1 MANKRRTFLSKL
13 ALAPIIISSNKLLAF
28 SSPKPIVEKKR
39 LQYSINA
46 YSFNS
51 ELRSGEMTFFDMM
64 EFAADIGMDAID
76 LTGYYFSSYPEIPE
90 NSELFA
96 LKRKA
101 LELGLDIAWTG
112 VRNNFVTPDASAR
125 KKDVELIKNWLKV
138 SSKLGA
144 TIMRIFTGKA
154 DYNGFTK
161 DDVKEWL
168 VKEYKTCATYGE
180 EHGVIVALQNHD
192 EFLFTSDE
200 VIDIIKRVDS
210 EWFGLILDTGSLPS
224 ENTYDDIEKLAPY
237 GNYWFIKEH
246 VKTKDSVK
254 VPVDLK
260 KMASIIKNQG
270 YQGYVSFESLS
281 EGDTKEIIRTMFHTF
296 KSEFEKL

>member
-1 MANKRRTFLSKL
+1 MANKRRTFLRNL
-13 ALAPIIISSNKLLAF
+13 ALTPLIISSNKLLAF
-28 SSPKPIVEKKR
+28 SNPKTEVKKKR

-64 EFAADIGMDAID
+64 EFAAEIGMDAID
-76 LTGYYFSSYPEIPE
+76 LTGYYFSSYPETPE

-101 LELGLDIAWTG
+101 LALGLDIAWTG
-112 VRNNFVTPDASAR
+112 VRNNFVTPDTSAR
-125 KKDVELIKNWLKV
+125 KTDVELIKNWLEV

-154 DYNGFTK
+154 DYDGFTK
-161 DDVKEWL
+161 EEVKEWL
-168 VKEYKTCATYGE
+168 VNEYKICATYGQ
-180 EHGVIVALQNHD
+180 EHGVIVGLQNHD

-210 EWFGLILDTGSLPS
+210 EWFGLVLDTGSLPS
-224 ENTYDDIEKLAPY
+224 ENTYDEIEKLAPY

-246 VKTKDSVK
+246 VKTKNSVK

-281 EGDTKEIIRTMFHTF
+281 EGDPKEIIKSMFHTF
-296 KSEFEKL
+296 KNEYEEL